1 MASMNE
7 KLCLQWNDFKEN
19 VSSAFGDLRQDQEF
33 TDVTLACEDGQQV
46 ETHKVVL
53 LASSPIFLN
62 ILKRNKHSHPLIYM
76 RGVRS
81 ENLKAMVD
89 FFYYGEANVYQEN
102 LDSFLVLAEEL
113 QLKGL
118 RRNQTEKE
126 EEVFQG
132 QPPTEKPQETPPNS
146 KSASKK
152 NPLTKNV
159 SYENGLA
166 VHGEGEK
173 ALALIDETT
182 NNTDVESLDKQV
194 KSMMT
199 FSENTDLRG
208 RKKRICKICGKEGSM
223 QYIMDHIE
231 VHHITGISI
240 PCELCGKVSK
250 SRNRLRAHKSDYHRN
265 KGIC

>member
-199 FSENTDLRG
+199 LVMGRTKLSNLEPSFALSLRLL
-208 RKKRICKICGKEGSM
+208 S
-223 QYIMDHIE
+223 
-231 VHHITGISI
+231 
-240 PCELCGKVSK
+240 
-250 SRNRLRAHKSDYHRN
+250 
-265 KGIC
+265 